1 MSLYKHTNETILSFF
16 LSLRL
21 CNKFL
26 VEHLRSLIL
35 VLERHDS
42 MLILILQSPPKQ
54 MKSGRESNCSKHA
67 EGAYRPSRSG
77 NLHEVPRLSH
87 AMSHAN
93 P

>member
-1 MSLYKHTNETILSFF
+1 MSLYKYTNETILSFF
-16 LSLRL
+16 QSLRL

-26 VEHLRSLIL
+26 VEHLRSML
-35 VLERHDS
+35 
-42 MLILILQSPPKQ
+42 LILILQSPPKQ